1 MKKVL
6 IVTRPVDNAGDWL
19 ITERL
24 IALTSQVA
32 NEAFKSVQV
41 DFSPA
46 TQKQSVEFYNSYD
59 AIVAGGG
66 PIADDRLLDPAAFH
80 LMSVLE
86 EVNVPTSLI
95 GIGWYGRTPKPAD
108 VCGGP
113 LFSEQV
119 RQKLSLLNAGGGGN
133 HEQGMRHPERLG
145 AKRHRFGYDRMS
157 RVVCR
162 LVRSCVLATASR
174 RGAAT
179 DRRFECR
186 HNEGSRPSR
195 TRRHAIH

>member
-41 DFSPA
+41 DFLPA
-46 TQKQSVEFYNSYD
+46 TQKQSVELYNSYD
-59 AIVAGGG
+59 AIIAGGG

-86 EVNVPTSLI
+86 DVSVPTSLI
-95 GIGWYGRTPKPAD
+95 GIGWYGRSPKPAD
-108 VCGGP
+108 VYGGP
-113 LFSEQV
+113 LLSERV
-119 RQKLSLLNAGGGGN
+119 RQKLSLLNARGG
-133 HEQGMRHPERLG
+133 
-145 AKRHRFGYDRMS
+145 
-157 RVVCR
+157 
-162 LVRSCVLATASR
+162 
-174 RGAAT
+174 
-179 DRRFECR
+179 
-186 HNEGSRPSR
+186 
-195 TRRHAIH
+195 